1 MNNFEVL
8 IQNKNLRL
16 DLLGKKK
23 KTQHPSFLTNQL
35 TNNID
40 LKTVLCKAGKL
51 LTLLTS
57 PGSGSILLQ
66 DQGKKCKPWS
76 STFSLKNN
84 RRATRST
91 RALFQLEPL

>member
-51 LTLLTS
+51 LLCSLHR
-57 PGSGSILLQ
+57 
-66 DQGKKCKPWS
+66 DQGA
-76 STFSLKNN
+76 FSCRTKAKNVN
-84 RRATRST
+84 PGHQ
-91 RALFQLEPL
+91 LFH